1 MDFNSLKDVNNLKAL
16 VKGMGKDIIDA
27 FNSVKD
33 VNGEKFKEGL
43 NTYFVDY
50 LKNNYLEFNGR
61 VSRRQ
66 YWMFTLYSCIVGF
79 VLSFIAAIIPFLSIF
94 VLLFLLALIIP
105 SVCLGIRRLHDLNLS
120 GWFYL
125 IAFIPF
131 VGGLVLLFL
140 FCIPGDKED
149 NKFGAAK

>member
-1 MDFNSLKDVNNLKAL
+1 MDFNSLKDANNLKAL
-16 VKGMGKDIIDA
+16 VKGMGKDIADA
-27 FNSVKD
+27 FKSVKD
-33 VNGEKFKEGL
+33 VNSEKFKAGL

-61 VSRRQ
+61 VSRHQ
-66 YWMFTLYSCIVGF
+66 YWVFVLYLAIIGF
-79 VLSFIAAIIPFLSIF
+79 VLGFIGGLIPFLKIF
-94 VLLFLLALIIP
+94 ALLFCLALVIP
-105 SVCLGIRRLHDLNLS
+105 SVGLGIRRLHDLNLS

-125 IAFIPF
+125 IAFVPF

-140 FCIPGDKED
+140 FCMPGDNES